1 MEQLRNPLP
10 TLTANEKS
18 WGLRYL
24 LFQICF
30 LASLLNLVNGLLSYP
45 LSTAL
50 LNFLYFSINCI
61 ACLMIFSRFMKKNL
75 LRTIRAPKD
84 TLLYAAIGFAAYWLC
99 SSFVTLL
106 IQWVFPDY
114 VNLNDSQIW
123 VLTGS
128 DPMFMIIGTVLL
140 APIAEEILHRGLI
153 FGSLYS
159 RKPSAAYGLSALLF
173 ATIHVLSYVG
183 VYPAG
188 YLVLALVQYLPA
200 GLIFAWSYQ
209 RSGSIFTPMLIHM
222 INNAVVIITMR

>member
-1 MEQLRNPLP
+1 MEPLRNPLP
-10 TLTANEKS
+10 TLTASEKN

-45 LSTAL
+45 LSSAL

-61 ACLMIFSRFMKKNL
+61 ACLVIFSRFMKKNF
-75 LRTIRAPKD
+75 LRTVRSPGD
-84 TLLYAAIGFAAYWLC
+84 TLLYAAVGFAAYWLC
-99 SSFVTLL
+99 STFLTLF
-106 IQWVFPDY
+106 IQWAFPDY

-128 DPMFMIIGTVLL
+128 DPLFMILGTVLL
-140 APIAEEILHRGLI
+140 APIAEELLHRGLV
-153 FGSLYS
+153 FGSLYP
-159 RKPSAAYGLSALLF
+159 KYPKAAYGVSALLF
-173 ATIHVLSYVG
+173 AAIHVMSYIG
-183 VYPAG
+183 IYPAG

-209 RSGSIFTPMLIHM
+209 RSGSIFTPILIHM
-222 INNAVVIITMR
+222 INNALVMLTTR

>member
-1 MEQLRNPLP
+1 MEPLRNPLP
-10 TLTANEKS
+10 TLTPGEKS

-30 LASLLNLVNGLLSYP
+30 LASLLQLVNGALSHP

-61 ACLMIFSRFMKKNL
+61 ACFIIFSRYLRKNL
-75 LRTIRAPKD
+75 LRTFHFPQKF
-84 TLLYAAIGFAAYWLC
+84 LLYTAIGFAAYWLC
-99 SSFVTLL
+99 SSLLTLV
-106 IQWVFPDY
+106 IQALFPSY
-114 VNLNDSQIW
+114 VNLNDSQIGI
-123 VLTGS
+123 LTGT
-128 DPMFMIIGTVLL
+128 DPVFMILGTVLL
-140 APIAEEILHRGLI
+140 APFAEEILHRGLV

-159 RKPSAAYGLSALLF
+159 KYPKAAYGVSALLF
-173 ATIHVLSYVG
+173 AAIHVLSYVG
-183 VYPAG
+183 IYPAG

-222 INNAVVIITMR
+222 INNAVVMLTTR